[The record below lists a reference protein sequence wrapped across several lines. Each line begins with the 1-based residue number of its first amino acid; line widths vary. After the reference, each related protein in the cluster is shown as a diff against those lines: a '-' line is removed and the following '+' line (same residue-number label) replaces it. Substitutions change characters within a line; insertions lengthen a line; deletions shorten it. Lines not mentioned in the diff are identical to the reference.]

1 MNFADNLCMNCFE
14 RLTAGSVCR
23 NCGFNNDSVRDMIYL
38 PLKAVLQNRYV
49 VGNVISYESDAVTY
63 VGYDTERRAAVTIRE
78 FLPKNISNRLEGNFD
93 VHVRERFKKNYM
105 KYKESFIH
113 LWETLKEL
121 NSLSAVIPVI
131 DIFEANETAYAV
143 CEKMD
148 TVSLREFLIR
158 STDNHILW
166 DKARL
171 MFMPILTTL
180 ENLHAK
186 GIIHGG
192 INPDNL
198 VLCRDGKVRLAG
210 FCISECSEAG
220 SELEFNPVAG
230 YSALEQYQNSHKVCP
245 ATDIYA
251 FSACI
256 YRALVGTNPPEATA
270 REINDKLM
278 IPNSIAEKIPAHV
291 IRALGGGL
299 QIYPE
304 NRIQAVDD
312 FRELLSAAPSVV
324 AQAVAAA
331 AAPMNERPEKEETP
345 EKKPTKKDKSA
356 QKKKTIIIGVIALL
370 IVIAAVFALIH
381 FAGNN
386 DPEENPN
393 PLPVDTVKIS
403 VPDFCT
409 AGYKEDEVKD
419 QALWMAQF
427 SITFEYEYSTDIE
440 EGIIFKQ
447 SVESGSEVDR
457 GTAIVLTVSKGI
469 ETVKV
474 PDVGGMD
481 KADAVAKLEEEGFKV
496 KVIPVYNDG
505 NNTPNTVKSKGG
517 IAPSAG
523 DIVAKGEEI
532 IIQVYGEVITTEP
545 ETEPEAD
552 QSQTP
557 EQ

>member
-1 MNFADNLCMNCFE
+1 MNCFE
-14 RLTAGSVCR
+14 RLTEGSVCR
-23 NCGFNNDSVRDMIYL
+23 NCGFNNDSIRDMIYL
-38 PLKAVLQNRYV
+38 PLNAVLQNRYV

-63 VGYDTERRAAVTIRE
+63 VGYDTERRAVVTIRE

-93 VHVRERFKKNYM
+93 VHVRERFRKNFA

-121 NSLSAVIPVI
+121 NTLSAVIPVI
-131 DIFEANETAYAV
+131 DVFEANETAYAI

-158 STDNHILW
+158 NTDNHILW

-180 ENLHAK
+180 ENLHNK

-210 FCISECSEAG
+210 FCISECCEAG
-220 SELEFNPVAG
+220 SELEFKPVEG
-230 YSALEQYQNSHKVCP
+230 YSALEQYNNAHKVCP

-256 YRALVGTNPPEATA
+256 YRALVGTNPPDATE

-312 FRELLSAAPSVV
+312 FRALLSAAPSVV

-331 AAPMNERPEKEETP
+331 AAPMTERPKTEDVKRAS
-345 EKKPTKKDKSA
+345 EKKPSKKEEEN
-356 QKKKTIIIGVIALL
+356 KKKLILIGVVALL
-370 IVIAAVFALIH
+370 VVIAVAVLLVKFG
-381 FAGNN
+381 GNN
-386 DPEENPN
+386 KPEENTDPIAIAQKVN
-393 PLPVDTVKIS
+393 

-409 AGYKEDEVKD
+409 AGFTEDEVKN

-427 SITFEYEYSTDIE
+427 KITFDYEYSTDIE
-440 EGIIFKQ
+440 ENIVFKQ
-447 SVESGSEVDR
+447 SVEKGTEVDSGSE
-457 GTAIVLTVSKGI
+457 IVLTVSKGI

-474 PDVGGMD
+474 PDVGGLSRS
-481 KADAVAKLEEEGFKV
+481 AAEEKLEAEGFKV
-496 KVIPVYNDG
+496 KVVIVYNDD
-505 NNTPNTVKSKGG
+505 NDTPNTVKSKGG
-517 IAPSAG
+517 IAPAEGS
-523 DIVAKGEEI
+523 IVAKGEEI
-532 IIQVYGEVITTEP
+532 IIQVYGDTVTQ
-545 ETEPEAD
+545 
-552 QSQTP
+552 QSDDD
-557 EQ
+557 

>member
-1 MNFADNLCMNCFE
+1 MNCFE
-14 RLTAGSVCR
+14 RLTSGSVCR

-49 VGNVISYESDAVTY
+49 VGNVISYESDAITY

-93 VHVRERFKKNYM
+93 VHVRERFKKNYI

-121 NSLSAVIPVI
+121 NTLSAVIPVI
-131 DIFEANETAYAV
+131 EVFEANETAYAV
-143 CEKMD
+143 CEKLD
-148 TVSLREFLIR
+148 TVSMREFLIR
-158 STDNHILW
+158 NTDNHILW

-180 ENLHAK
+180 ENLHNR

-210 FCISECSEAG
+210 FCISECCEAG
-220 SELEFNPVAG
+220 NELEFNPSPG

-256 YRALVGTNPPEATA
+256 YRALVGTNPPEATD
-270 REINDKLM
+270 RELNDKLM

-331 AAPMNERPEKEETP
+331 ATPVKEKPEPEEAPEEKP
-345 EKKPTKKDKSA
+345 EKKDNA
-356 QKKKTIIIGVIALL
+356 EQKKKIA
-370 IVIAAVFALIH
+370 IIAAVVLLIAIVAAVAIGK
-381 FAGNN
+381 FAGPS
-386 DPEENPN
+386 DPHETESNPT
-393 PLPVDTVKIS
+393 DSAKIS

-409 AGYKEDEVKD
+409 AGYTEDEVEN

-427 SITFEYEYSTDIE
+427 AITFEYEYSKDIE

-457 GTAIVLTVSKGI
+457 GSAIVLTVSKGI
-469 ETVKV
+469 ETVKI
-474 PDVGGMD
+474 PDVGGLNKD
-481 KADAVAKLEEEGFKV
+481 DAVAKLEAEGFKV
-496 KVIPVYNDG
+496 KVVPIYND
-505 NNTPNTVKSKGG
+505 NNNIPNTVKSRGG
-517 IAPSAG
+517 IAPKAG
-523 DIVAKGEEI
+523 EVVAKGEEV
-532 IIQVYGEVITTEP
+532 IIQVYGEVATTEP
-545 ETEPEAD
+545 ETQPSTEPANPFN
-552 QSQTP
+552 QIFQ
-557 EQ
+557 

>member
-14 RLTAGSVCR
+14 RLTEGSVCR
-23 NCGFNNDSVRDMIYL
+23 NCGFNNDSIRDMIYL

-93 VHVRERFKKNYM
+93 VHVRERFKKNFA

-121 NSLSAVIPVI
+121 NTLSAVIPVI
-131 DIFEANETAYAV
+131 DVFEANETAYAI

-158 STDNHILW
+158 NTDNHILW

-180 ENLHAK
+180 ENLHNK

-210 FCISECSEAG
+210 FCISECSKAG
-220 SELEFNPVAG
+220 SELEFKPVEG

-312 FRELLSAAPSVV
+312 FRALLSAAPSVV

-331 AAPMNERPEKEETP
+331 AAPMTERPKAADAGKTP
-345 EKKPTKKDKSA
+345 EKKPSKKNDDN
-356 QKKKTIIIGVIALL
+356 KKKLIIIGVVVLL
-370 IVIAAVFALIH
+370 VVIVAAVLLVKF
-381 FAGNN
+381 GGTNG
-386 DPEENPN
+386 PEENTDPIAIAQKVNVPN
-393 PLPVDTVKIS
+393 
-403 VPDFCT
+403 FCA
-409 AGYKEDEVKD
+409 AGYTEEEIKN

-427 SITFEYEYSTDIE
+427 KITFDYEYSTDVE
-440 EGIIFKQ
+440 ENYVFKQ
-447 SVESGSEVDR
+447 SIEAGTEVDS
-457 GTAIVLTVSKGI
+457 GTGIVLTVSKGI
-469 ETVKV
+469 ETVQI
-474 PDVGGMD
+474 PDVGGLSRS
-481 KADAVAKLEEEGFKV
+481 AAVNKLEAEGFKV
-496 KVIPVYNDG
+496 TVVMVYNDD
-505 NNTPNTVKSKGG
+505 NDTPNTVKAKGG
-517 IAPSAG
+517 IAPAAG
-523 DIVAKGEEI
+523 SIVAKGEEV
-532 IIQVYGEVITTEP
+532 IIQVYGET
-545 ETEPEAD
+545 ANN
-552 QSQTP
+552 QSDDD
-557 EQ
+557 

>member
-1 MNFADNLCMNCFE
+1 MNCFE

-23 NCGFNNDSVRDMIYL
+23 SCGFNNDSVRDMIYL

-63 VGYDTERRAAVTIRE
+63 VGYDTERRATVTIRE
-78 FLPKNISNRLEGNFD
+78 FLPKNIANRLEGNFD
-93 VHVRERFKKNYM
+93 VHVRERFKKNFV

-121 NSLSAVIPVI
+121 NTLSAVIPVI
-131 DIFEANETAYAV
+131 DVFEANETAYAI
-143 CEKMD
+143 CERMD

-158 STDNHILW
+158 NTDNHILW

-220 SELEFNPVAG
+220 SELEFTPVEG

-270 REINDKLM
+270 RELNDKLM

-304 NRIQAVDD
+304 NRIQTVDD
-312 FRELLSAAPSVV
+312 FRQLLSAAPSVV

-331 AAPMNERPEKEETP
+331 AAPVNDRESTAEIKKVP
-345 EKKPTKKDKSA
+345 EKKPN
-356 QKKKTIIIGVIALL
+356 KKKSDDKKKGIIIAVIALL
-370 IVIAAVFALIH
+370 IVIIAAVALSKLPGSSDP
-381 FAGNN
+381 GNAT
-386 DPEENPN
+386 DPPIAEAKLN
-393 PLPVDTVKIS
+393 

-409 AGYKEDEVKD
+409 AGYTKAEIES

-427 SITFEYEYSTDIE
+427 SITFEFEYSTDVE
-440 EGIIFKQ
+440 ENYVFKQ
-447 SVESGSEVDR
+447 SVDPGTEVDK

-474 PDVGGMD
+474 PDVGGLSREV
-481 KADAVAKLEEEGFKV
+481 AVAMLESEGFKV
-496 KVIPVYNDG
+496 KVVTVYNDD
-505 NNTPNTVKSKGG
+505 NDTPNTVKSKGG
-517 IAPSAG
+517 IAPKEG
-523 DIVAKGEEI
+523 DIVAKGEEV
-532 IIQVYGEVITTEP
+532 IIQVYGEVITP
-545 ETEPEAD
+545 RSVTEPEAQGGSD
-552 QSQTP
+552 ND
-557 EQ
+557 

>member
-1 MNFADNLCMNCFE
+1 MNCFE

-63 VGYDTERRAAVTIRE
+63 AGYDTERRAAVTIRE

-93 VHVRERFKKNYM
+93 VHVRERFKKNFV
-105 KYKESFIH
+105 KYKESFIR

-121 NSLSAVIPVI
+121 NTLSAVIPVI
-131 DIFEANETAYAV
+131 EVFEANETAYAI
-143 CEKMD
+143 CERMD

-158 STDNHILW
+158 NTDNHILW

-180 ENLHAK
+180 ENLHEK

-210 FCISECSEAG
+210 FCIGECSKAG

-230 YSALEQYQNSHKVCP
+230 YSALEQYQNSHRVCP

-270 REINDKLM
+270 REINDKMM

-312 FRELLSAAPSVV
+312 FRALLSASPSVV

-331 AAPMNERPEKEETP
+331 AAPMNEKPAEEEKVTEKRPD
-345 EKKPTKKDKSA
+345 KKNDDNRKKL
-356 QKKKTIIIGVIALL
+356 IIIGVVALL
-370 IVIAAVFALIH
+370 VVIVAAVLLAK

-386 DPEENPN
+386 DPEENTDPIVIAQKVN
-393 PLPVDTVKIS
+393 

-409 AGYKEDEVKD
+409 AGYTEEEVKG

-427 SITFEYEYSTDIE
+427 NITFEYEYSTDVE
-440 EGIIFKQ
+440 ENIVFKQ
-447 SVESGSEVDR
+447 SVDAGTEVDSGSEI
-457 GTAIVLTVSKGI
+457 TLIVSKGI
-469 ETVKV
+469 ETVKI
-474 PDVGGMD
+474 PDVGGLSKD
-481 KADAVAKLEEEGFKV
+481 DAVAKLEEEGFKV
-496 KVIPVYNDG
+496 TVVPVYND
-505 NNTPNTVKSKGG
+505 NNGTPNTVKSRGG
-517 IAPSAG
+517 IAPEAG
-523 DIVAKGEEI
+523 SIVAKGEEV
-532 IIQVYGEVITTEP
+532 IIQVYGEIVTTEP
-545 ETEPEAD
+545 ETEPEAE
-552 QSQTP
+552 QTP
-557 EQ
+557 GSNVNP

>member
-1 MNFADNLCMNCFE
+1 MNCFE
-14 RLTAGSVCR
+14 RLTEGSVCR
-23 NCGFNNDSVRDMIYL
+23 NCGFNNDSIRDMIYL

-63 VGYDTERRAAVTIRE
+63 AGYDTERRAAVTIRE

-93 VHVRERFKKNYM
+93 VHVRERFKKNFI
-105 KYKESFIH
+105 KYKESFIR

-121 NSLSAVIPVI
+121 NTLSAVIPVI
-131 DIFEANETAYAV
+131 DVFEANETAYAI
-143 CEKMD
+143 CERMD

-158 STDNHILW
+158 NTDNHILW

-180 ENLHAK
+180 ENLHDK

-210 FCISECSEAG
+210 FCIGECSKVSG
-220 SELEFNPVAG
+220 ELEFNPVPG
-230 YSALEQYQNSHKVCP
+230 YSALEQYQNSHRVCP

-312 FRELLSAAPSVV
+312 FRALLSAAPSVV

-331 AAPMNERPEKEETP
+331 AAPMDEKPETEEKEEKP
-345 EKKPTKKDKSA
+345 EKKPA
-356 QKKKTIIIGVIALL
+356 QKKKSKNKKKLIIIGVIALL
-370 IVIAAVFALIH
+370 VVIVGAILIGKIA
-381 FAGNN
+381 GKPGGD
-386 DPEENPN
+386 DPLNPV
-393 PLPVDTVKIS
+393 VDAQKVN

-409 AGYKEDEVKD
+409 AGYTEEEVKN
-419 QALWMAQF
+419 QAVWMAQF
-427 SITFEYEYSTDIE
+427 KIKFEYEYSKDIE
-440 EGIIFKQ
+440 ENIVFKQ
-447 SVESGSEVDR
+447 SVEAGSEVDN
-457 GTAIVLTVSKGI
+457 GSDIVLTVSKGI
-469 ETVKV
+469 ETEDV
-474 PDVGGMD
+474 PDVGGM
-481 KADAVAKLEEEGFKV
+481 KRDAAVKELEAKGFKV
-496 KVIPVYNDG
+496 TVVPVYNDD
-505 NNTPNTVKSKGG
+505 NNTPDTVKSNGG
-517 IAPSAG
+517 IAPAAG
-523 DIVAKGEEI
+523 STVAKGEEV
-532 IIQVYGEVITTEP
+532 IIQVYGEAVAKVP
-545 ETEPEAD
+545 
-552 QSQTP
+552 SN
-557 EQ
+557 

>member
-1 MNFADNLCMNCFE
+1 MNCFE

-63 VGYDTERRAAVTIRE
+63 AGYDTERRAAVTIRE

-93 VHVRERFKKNYM
+93 VHVRERFKKSFV

-121 NSLSAVIPVI
+121 NTLSAVIPVI
-131 DIFEANETAYAV
+131 DVFETNETAYAI
-143 CEKMD
+143 CERMD

-158 STDNHILW
+158 NTDNHILW

-180 ENLHAK
+180 ENLHDK
-186 GIIHGG
+186 GIIHGC

-220 SELEFNPVAG
+220 GELEFNPVAG
-230 YSALEQYQNSHKVCP
+230 YSALEQYQNSHRVCP

-270 REINDKLM
+270 REINDKMM

-312 FRELLSAAPSVV
+312 FRALLSAAPSVV

-331 AAPMNERPEKEETP
+331 AAPMNEKPKAEEIEEES
-345 EKKPTKKDKSA
+345 EKKPA
-356 QKKKTIIIGVIALL
+356 KKKEEDKKKLIIIGVIALL
-370 IVIAAVFALIH
+370 VVIFGAILLGKVFGHSGPGEPTIPSVEAKK
-381 FAGNN
+381 
-386 DPEENPN
+386 
-393 PLPVDTVKIS
+393 VD
-403 VPDFCT
+403 VPDFVT
-409 AGYKEDEVKD
+409 AGYTENEVKN

-427 SITFEYEYSTDIE
+427 NIIFEHEYSTDIE
-440 EGIIFKQ
+440 ENYVFKQ
-447 SVESGSEVDR
+447 SVDPGTEVKTGSD
-457 GTAIVLTVSKGI
+457 IVLTVSKGI
-469 ETVKV
+469 ETVKI
-474 PDVGGMD
+474 PDVGGLS
-481 KADAVAKLEEEGFKV
+481 KSAAVEKLEAEGFKV
-496 KVIPVYNDG
+496 KVVPVYNDG
-505 NNTPNTVKSKGG
+505 SHTPNTVKSRGG
-517 IAPSAG
+517 IAPAEG
-523 DIVAKGEEI
+523 NTVAKGEEI
-532 IIQVYGEVITTEP
+532 IIQVYGEAVKTQP
-545 ETEPEAD
+545 NDAD
-552 QSQTP
+552 
-557 EQ
+557 

>member
-14 RLTAGSVCR
+14 RLTAGRVCR

-63 VGYDTERRAAVTIRE
+63 AGYDTERRAAVTIRE

-93 VHVRERFKKNYM
+93 VHVRERFKKNFI
-105 KYKESFIH
+105 KYKESFIR

-121 NSLSAVIPVI
+121 NTLSAVIPVI
-131 DIFEANETAYAV
+131 DVFEANETAYAI
-143 CEKMD
+143 CERMD

-158 STDNHILW
+158 NTDNHILW

-180 ENLHAK
+180 ENLHDK

-210 FCISECSEAG
+210 FCIGECSKVSG
-220 SELEFNPVAG
+220 ELEFNPVPG
-230 YSALEQYQNSHKVCP
+230 YSALEQYQNSHRVCP

-312 FRELLSAAPSVV
+312 FRALLSAAPSVV

-331 AAPMNERPEKEETP
+331 AAPMDEKPETEEKEEKP
-345 EKKPTKKDKSA
+345 EKKPA
-356 QKKKTIIIGVIALL
+356 QKKKSKNKKKLIIIGVIALL
-370 IVIAAVFALIH
+370 VVIVGAILIGKIA
-381 FAGNN
+381 GKPGGD
-386 DPEENPN
+386 DPLNPV
-393 PLPVDTVKIS
+393 VDAQKVN

-409 AGYKEDEVKD
+409 AGYTEEEVKN
-419 QALWMAQF
+419 QAVWMAQF
-427 SITFEYEYSTDIE
+427 KIQFEYEYSKDIE
-440 EGIIFKQ
+440 ENIVFKQ
-447 SVESGSEVDR
+447 SVEAGSEVDN
-457 GTAIVLTVSKGI
+457 GSDIVLTVSKGI
-469 ETVKV
+469 ETEDV
-474 PDVGGMD
+474 PDVGGM
-481 KADAVAKLEEEGFKV
+481 KRDAAVKELEAKGFKV
-496 KVIPVYNDG
+496 TVVTVYNDD
-505 NNTPNTVKSKGG
+505 NNTPDTVKSNGG
-517 IAPSAG
+517 IAPAAG
-523 DIVAKGEEI
+523 STVAKGEEV
-532 IIQVYGEVITTEP
+532 IIQVYGEAVAKVP
-545 ETEPEAD
+545 
-552 QSQTP
+552 SN
-557 EQ
+557 

>member
-49 VGNVISYESDAVTY
+49 VGNVVSYESDAVTY
-63 VGYDTERRAAVTIRE
+63 VGYDTQRGAAVTIRE
-78 FLPKNISNRLEGNFD
+78 FLPKNITNRLEGNFD
-93 VHVRERFKKNYM
+93 VHIRERFKKNFI

-121 NSLSAVIPVI
+121 NTLSAVIPVI
-131 DIFEANETAYAV
+131 EVFEANETAYAV

-158 STDNHILW
+158 NTDNHILW

-180 ENLHAK
+180 ENLHNK

-220 SELEFNPVAG
+220 TELEFVPAEG

-304 NRIQAVDD
+304 NRIQAIDD
-312 FRELLSAAPSVV
+312 FRALLSAAPSVV
-324 AQAVAAA
+324 AQAVAAN
-331 AAPMNERPEKEETP
+331 AAPMTEKPANEEENRANKRAA
-345 EKKPTKKDKSA
+345 KKKKDN
-356 QKKKTIIIGVIALL
+356 KKKLIIAGVILLL
-370 IVIAAVFALIH
+370 IVILVSVLLAKSG
-381 FAGNN
+381 GNDDPVDPN
-386 DPEENPN
+386 DPIVEMQ
-393 PLPVDTVKIS
+393 TVN

-409 AGYKEDEVKD
+409 AGYTENEIKN

-427 SITFEYEYSTDIE
+427 NIIFEYEYSTDVE
-440 EGIIFKQ
+440 EGIVFKQ
-447 SVESGSEVDR
+447 SVEAGSEVDS
-457 GTAIVLTVSKGI
+457 GSDILLTVSQGI
-469 ETVKV
+469 ETVKI
-474 PDVGGMD
+474 PDVGGMSRS
-481 KADAVAKLEEEGFKV
+481 AAVEKLEAEGFKV
-496 KVIPVYNDG
+496 TVVTVYNDS
-505 NNTPNTVKSKGG
+505 NNTPYTVKSRGG
-517 IAPSAG
+517 IAPAAG
-523 DIVAKGEEI
+523 TIAAKGEEV
-532 IIQVYGEVITTEP
+532 IIQVYGDVVTTAP
-545 ETEPEAD
+545 ETEPDSDTE
-552 QSQTP
+552 
-557 EQ
+557 

>member
-1 MNFADNLCMNCFE
+1 MNCFE

-49 VGNVISYESDAVTY
+49 VGNVISYESDAITY

-93 VHVRERFKKNYM
+93 VHVRERFKKNYI

-121 NSLSAVIPVI
+121 NTLSAVIPVI
-131 DIFEANETAYAV
+131 EVFEANETAYAV
-143 CEKMD
+143 CEKLD

-158 STDNHILW
+158 NTDNHILW

-180 ENLHAK
+180 ENLHNR

-220 SELEFNPVAG
+220 NELEFNPVPG

-256 YRALVGTNPPEATA
+256 YRALVGTNPPEATD
-270 REINDKLM
+270 RELNDKLM

-312 FRELLSAAPSVV
+312 FRALLSAAPSVV

-331 AAPMNERPEKEETP
+331 AAPVKEKPAQEDAPEEKP
-345 EKKPTKKDKSA
+345 EKKDNSE
-356 QKKKTIIIGVIALL
+356 QKKKIAIIAVAVLL
-370 IVIAAVFALIH
+370 IAIIAAVAIGKL
-381 FAGNN
+381 ATPSEPDETGSAPT
-386 DPEENPN
+386 DSA
-393 PLPVDTVKIS
+393 KIS

-409 AGYKEDEVKD
+409 AGYTEEEVKN

-427 SITFEYEYSTDIE
+427 AITFDYEYSKDIE

-447 SVESGSEVDR
+447 SVDSGSEVDR
-457 GTAIVLTVSKGI
+457 GSAIVLTVSKGI

-474 PDVGGMD
+474 PDVGGLSKD
-481 KADAVAKLEEEGFKV
+481 DAVAKLEEEGFKV
-496 KVIPVYNDG
+496 KVVPIYNDDG
-505 NNTPNTVKSKGG
+505 HMPNTVKSKGG
-517 IAPSAG
+517 IAPKAG
-523 DIVAKGEEI
+523 EIVAKGEEI
-532 IIQVYGEVITTEP
+532 IIQVYGEVVTTEP
-545 ETEPEAD
+545 ETEPTTEPTNIFN
-552 QSQTP
+552 QIFQ
-557 EQ
+557 

>member
-1 MNFADNLCMNCFE
+1 MNCFE

-63 VGYDTERRAAVTIRE
+63 AGYDTERRAAVTIRE

-93 VHVRERFKKNYM
+93 VHVRERFKKNFV
-105 KYKESFIH
+105 KYKESFIR

-121 NSLSAVIPVI
+121 NTLSAVIPVI
-131 DIFEANETAYAV
+131 EVFEANETAYAI
-143 CEKMD
+143 CERMD

-158 STDNHILW
+158 NTDNHILW

-180 ENLHAK
+180 ENLHEK

-210 FCISECSEAG
+210 FCIGECSKAG

-230 YSALEQYQNSHKVCP
+230 YSALEQYQNSHRVCP

-270 REINDKLM
+270 REINDKMM

-312 FRELLSAAPSVV
+312 FRALLSAAPSVV

-331 AAPMNERPEKEETP
+331 AAPMNEKPKAEEKEEEP
-345 EKKPTKKDKSA
+345 EDKPA
-356 QKKKTIIIGVIALL
+356 KKKAEDKKKLIIIGAVAL
-370 IVIAAVFALIH
+370 IVIVFAAVLLGKAF
-381 FAGNN
+381 GNHGPE
-386 DPEENPN
+386 DPTIPAVEAKK
-393 PLPVDTVKIS
+393 VD

-409 AGYKEDEVKD
+409 AGYTESEVKN

-427 SITFEYEYSTDIE
+427 NIIFEYEYSTDIE
-440 EGIIFKQ
+440 ENYVFKQ
-447 SVESGSEVDR
+447 SIEPGSEVKSGSD
-457 GTAIVLTVSKGI
+457 IVLTVSKGI
-469 ETVKV
+469 ETVKI
-474 PDVGGMD
+474 PDVGGLSQSAA
-481 KADAVAKLEEEGFKV
+481 KEKLEAEGFKV
-496 KVIPVYNDG
+496 KVVTVYNDG
-505 NNTPNTVKSKGG
+505 SHTPYTVKTRGG
-517 IAPSAG
+517 IAPAEGST
-523 DIVAKGEEI
+523 VAKGEEI
-532 IIQVYGEVITTEP
+532 IIQVYGEVSNTR
-545 ETEPEAD
+545 AD
-552 QSQTP
+552 TNND
-557 EQ
+557 

>member
-1 MNFADNLCMNCFE
+1 MNCFE

-23 NCGFNNDSVRDMIYL
+23 SCGFNNDSVRDMIYL

-49 VGNVISYESDAVTY
+49 VGNVISYESDAITY
-63 VGYDTERRAAVTIRE
+63 VGYDTERRTAVTIRE
-78 FLPKNISNRLEGNFD
+78 FLPKNVANRLEGNFD
-93 VHVRERFKKNYM
+93 VHIRERFKRNFI

-121 NSLSAVIPVI
+121 NTLSAVIPVI
-131 DIFEANETAYAV
+131 DVFEANETAYAI

-158 STDNHILW
+158 NTDNHILW

-210 FCISECSEAG
+210 FCIGECIEVG
-220 SELEFNPVAG
+220 RELEFTPVAG
-230 YSALEQYQNSHKVCP
+230 YSALEQYQNSHRVCP

-304 NRIQAVDD
+304 NRIQDVDD

-331 AAPMNERPEKEETP
+331 AAPMNEKPASKEDEEEEVP
-345 EKKPTKKDKSA
+345 KNRSA
-356 QKKKTIIIGVIALL
+356 KKKADDKKKRII
-370 IVIAAVFALIH
+370 IAAVALLVIIVAAVLFAKLG
-381 FAGNN
+381 GNS
-386 DPEENPN
+386 DPGQNTD
-393 PLPVDTVKIS
+393 PVVDAAKIA
-403 VPDFCT
+403 VPDFIT
-409 AGYKEDEVKD
+409 AGYTEEEIKN

-427 SITFEYEYSTDIE
+427 NIIFEHEYSKDIE
-440 EGIIFKQ
+440 ENIVFKQ
-447 SVESGSEVDR
+447 SVESGSEVDK
-457 GTAIVLTVSKGI
+457 GSDIVLTVSKGI
-469 ETVKV
+469 ETVKI
-474 PDVGGMD
+474 PDVGGLSRD
-481 KADAVAKLEEEGFKV
+481 VAVAKLEEEGFKV
-496 KVIPVYNDG
+496 TVVPVYNDG
-505 NNTPNTVKSKGG
+505 SYTPNTVKSRGG
-517 IAPSAG
+517 IAPAA
-523 DIVAKGEEI
+523 DTEVAKGEEV
-532 IIQVYGEVITTEP
+532 IIQVYGEVSNARSDND
-545 ETEPEAD
+545 AD
-552 QSQTP
+552 
-557 EQ
+557 